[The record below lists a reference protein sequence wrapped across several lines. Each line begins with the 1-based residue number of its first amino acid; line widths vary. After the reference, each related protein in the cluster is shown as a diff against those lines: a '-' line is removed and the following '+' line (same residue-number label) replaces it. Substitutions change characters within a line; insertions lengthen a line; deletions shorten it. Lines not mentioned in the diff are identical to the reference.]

1 MGVLKPLSDVQS
13 SASRAGKKGMQT
25 LPWLSRGS
33 FAAFLLKAQRSCVT
47 LGSSAELCYLNVS
60 DSLINTTIPPIFID
74 SSSEV
79 AGDLH
84 FSHLCGLMPL
94 CQSRYVRPWIIPHHF
109 VSIIK
114 SQIRYKRMSQ
124 FHITCPGRE
133 SNFEIVILPHQ
144 LPSPSFGLSFSL
156 LPLFFPFSYPT

>member
-1 MGVLKPLSDVQS
+1 MFSLAHQELVKESMKTV
-13 SASRAGKKGMQT
+13 SRCCSGT
-25 LPWLSRGS
+25 VSRP
-33 FAAFLLKAQRSCVT
+33 FLQKAQRSRVT
-47 LGSSAELCYLNVS
+47 LGGSAELCYLNVS
-60 DSLINTTIPPIFID
+60 DSLINTTIPRIFID

-84 FSHLCGLMPL
+84 FPRLCVPMPL

-144 LPSPSFGLSFSL
+144 LLSPSFGFSFSL